1 MSNDQINA
9 AEYLENCT
17 HTIIKNLIQLR
28 FNCDS
33 IHSDNLRIEI
43 SQLLNNI
50 PRFEGLDSD
59 FIRTHTI
66 YSIYTS
72 MKEYVIS
79 IVENEFD
86 NFEMSSAEYQYFEE
100 DIYVYFYWIA
110 DCFSIYHK
118 IPNRKIVNKIVI
130 DKLKS
135 LNF

>member
-1 MSNDQINA
+1 MNA

-28 FNCDS
+28 FNFDS
-33 IHSDNLRIEI
+33 IHSDNLRVEI

-50 PRFEGLDSD
+50 PRFEGLDGD

-66 YSIYTS
+66 YSIHTS
-72 MKEYVIS
+72 MKEYVVS

-86 NFEMSSAEYQYFEE
+86 NFEMSSAEYQYLEE

-118 IPNRKIVNKIVI
+118 IPNPKIVNKIVLN
-130 DKLKS
+130 KLKS